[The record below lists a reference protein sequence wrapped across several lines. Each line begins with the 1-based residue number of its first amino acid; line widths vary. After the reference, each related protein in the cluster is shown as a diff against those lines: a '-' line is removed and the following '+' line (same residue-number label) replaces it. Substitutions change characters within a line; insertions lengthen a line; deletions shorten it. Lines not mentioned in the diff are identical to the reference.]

1 MLGAAKQLLDE
12 DHNMEFVVIGDG
24 EELDQYKSKYQS
36 EKICFMGRLTTVNE
50 ELAKSSILVVPSRAD
65 SCPNTVLEALYNGIP
80 VIGSKAGGIP
90 EILNNDALFEL
101 TAENIA
107 NRLRDLYLDKSKLCA
122 LLENERRRCKELEFN
137 WAEKIFEIIENV
149 Y

>member
-1 MLGAAKQLLDE
+1 M
-12 DHNMEFVVIGDG
+12 
-24 EELDQYKSKYQS
+24 
-36 EKICFMGRLTTVNE
+36 
-50 ELAKSSILVVPSRAD
+50 
-65 SCPNTVLEALYNGIP
+65 
-80 VIGSKAGGIP
+80 
-90 EILNNDALFEL
+90 FEL

-149 Y
+149 YKNEGLDFQVLYINNDVII

>member
-1 MLGAAKQLLDE
+1 M
-12 DHNMEFVVIGDG
+12 
-24 EELDQYKSKYQS
+24 
-36 EKICFMGRLTTVNE
+36 
-50 ELAKSSILVVPSRAD
+50 
-65 SCPNTVLEALYNGIP
+65 
-80 VIGSKAGGIP
+80 
-90 EILNNDALFEL
+90 FEL
-101 TAENIA
+101 TVENIA